1 MNRTLFAS
9 LVVSLFSLCSPVGAA
24 ESARPELKVA
34 TLDGKSFDL
43 GEQKG
48 KWVVVNFWAT
58 WCAPCIK
65 ELPDISKF
73 VSAHANV
80 RAIGLAYEDTEKDE
94 IVAFL
99 KQHPVSYPIAQL
111 DVYAPP
117 KSFDTP
123 RGLPTTYLIAPD
135 GSIAKHFTGP
145 VTEADLE
152 KALAAPNSV
161 NGAIAK

>member
-1 MNRTLFAS
+1 MNRLILASTFAA
-9 LVVSLFSLCSPVGAA
+9 LLGLCGAAGSA
-24 ESARPELKVA
+24 ESAHPELKVT
-34 TLDGKSFDL
+34 TLDGKTFDL
-43 GEQKG
+43 SAQKG
-48 KWVVVNFWAT
+48 QWVVVNFWAT

-73 VSAHANV
+73 VSSHANV

-99 KQHPVSYPIAQL
+99 KQHPVSYPVAQL

-135 GSIAKHFTGP
+135 GSVAKHFTGP
-145 VTEADLE
+145 VTETDLE
-152 KALAAPNSV
+152 KALGAP
-161 NGAIAK
+161 ATATK